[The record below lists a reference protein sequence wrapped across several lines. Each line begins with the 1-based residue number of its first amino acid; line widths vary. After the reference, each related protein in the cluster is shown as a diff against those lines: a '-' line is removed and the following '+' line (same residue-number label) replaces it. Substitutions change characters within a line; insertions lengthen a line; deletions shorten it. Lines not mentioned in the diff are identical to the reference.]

1 MRRKTVKLKIK
12 KGDTVQIVA
21 GAQKGTKG
29 PVMAVDPTNMKI
41 KVQGVRI
48 MTSFDKKEGITK
60 AEGFVDYSNVKLIEK
75 AAKEAKK
82 PSKSKPSAR
91 K

>member
-1 MRRKTVKLKIK
+1 MKLAVK
-12 KGDTVQIVA
+12 KGDTVQVIA

-29 PVMAVDPTNMKI
+29 TVLALDVKKMRV

-48 MTSFDKKEGITK
+48 QTNFDKKEGILK
-60 AEGFVDYSNVKLIEK
+60 SEGFIHYSNVKLVEK

-82 PSKSKPSAR
+82 ASKSKAAS
-91 K
+91 KK

>member
-1 MRRKTVKLKIK
+1 VKLTIK
-12 KGDTVQIVA
+12 KGDTVQVIA

-29 PVMAVDPTNMKI
+29 TVLALDIKKMRV

-48 MTSFDKKEGITK
+48 QTNFDKKEGIVK
-60 AEGFVDYSNVKLIEK
+60 SEGYIHYSNVKLLEK

-82 PSKSKPSAR
+82 AGKSKSASK

>member
-1 MRRKTVKLKIK
+1 MKLKIK
-12 KGDTVQIVA
+12 KGDTVQVIA

-29 PVMAVDPTNMKI
+29 SVMAIDPHKLKI
-41 KVQGVRI
+41 KVQGVRVQ
-48 MTSFDKKEGITK
+48 TNFNKQDGIVK
-60 AEGFVDYSNVKLIEK
+60 AEGFIDYSNVKLVEA

-82 PSKSKPSAR
+82 SSKTKAAR